1 MLKAKPCLTVGRIYL
16 LILVDAGMELMA
28 SRFAV
33 VVTSMKKKPYDYL
46 DQRKMDFDSDFDEF
60 KRAIQELHVSN
71 LMFVCFSKAVF
82 LIKFVRCDAIGH
94 TFNRSMRYCVR
105 N

>member
-1 MLKAKPCLTVGRIYL
+1 
-16 LILVDAGMELMA
+16 MA

-60 KRAIQELHVSN
+60 KRAIQELHVRLFIN
-71 LMFVCFSKAVF
+71 NK
-82 LIKFVRCDAIGH
+82 
-94 TFNRSMRYCVR
+94 
-105 N
+105 